1 MHFYHSHDERDLQC
15 EVSALMPL
23 SGHVVCVA
31 TTVDVDNDDD
41 DEAPVNTEQLEP
53 TDTHSR
59 QRGQYCIQEVRSIS
73 ATVVL
78 IAAISVEAAI
88 QLTSG

>member
-1 MHFYHSHDERDLQC
+1 ML
-15 EVSALMPL
+15 L

-31 TTVDVDNDDD
+31 TAVDVDDD

-53 TDTHSR
+53 TDTDRR

-78 IAAISVEAAI
+78 IAASVWRQ
-88 QLTSG
+88 QLS